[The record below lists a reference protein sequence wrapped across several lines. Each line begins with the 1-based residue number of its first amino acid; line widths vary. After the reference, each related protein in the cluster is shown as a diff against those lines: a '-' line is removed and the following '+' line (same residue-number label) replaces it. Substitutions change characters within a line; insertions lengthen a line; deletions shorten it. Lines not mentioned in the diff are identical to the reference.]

1 MSVPNGGR
9 GLGRGRGWS
18 NYYGRGRGNRG
29 ANKGQSGQS
38 TAGSSHG
45 ANTSK
50 CSSQASTRQ
59 RVISVMLDRNV
70 GPYAGWN
77 LYFPQE
83 GIIKNNVQTTALRY
97 IPIPTLVEVIRQDLL
112 MRKNRVCK
120 K

>member
-1 MSVPNGGR
+1 MSVPNRGR
-9 GLGRGRGWS
+9 GSGRGRGWS

-29 ANKGQSGQS
+29 SNKGQSS
-38 TAGSSHG
+38 AGSSHG

-70 GPYAGWN
+70 GPYLGWN

-83 GIIKNNVQTTALRY
+83 GIINNNIVTALMLH
-97 IPIPTLVEVIRQDLL
+97 T
-112 MRKNRVCK
+112 K
-120 K
+120 KC